1 MREQIWA
8 SPEGET
14 CLVMSEVHS
23 FGFTVCLKLVDL
35 QEGKTTGFSQVEE
48 LGVEVALSKEVNRVK
63 CTAGPDPAIAC
74 KYLYTTR
81 DHKLI
86 VWFV

>member
-1 MREQIWA
+1 MREQVWA

-23 FGFTVCLKLVDL
+23 FGFAVCLKLVSE
-35 QEGKTTGFSQVEE
+35 EGKTTGLAQVEE
-48 LGVEVALSKEVNRVK
+48 LGVEVALSKEVNRAK
-63 CTAGPDPAIAC
+63 RTAGPDPAIAC

-81 DHKLI
+81 DHKSV
-86 VWFV
+86 VWFM